1 MFSMAK
7 RRVRKSKQA
16 APEDAA
22 VKPELGTTE
31 AAAAGKASVAKPKLN
46 AKLRKQLRRL
56 ERQLADATKAEA
68 RRVRR
73 LEKARWLRQRLEAV
87 LDEVRANSPAA
98 PAKAAKPAA
107 RFEARLE
114 ARTEAT
120 EAAKLEAKTARRA
133 RPKGDAPATAERST
147 EAAAP
152 AMPAAPAA
160 PAPTAKAPARAKAR
174 VAPSKLD
181 AAAATPAQATVEA
194 YCLREKKRVQ
204 MVDPKPV
211 VTANGGA
218 ALSGTCPSC
227 GAALYKLVSRTAH

>member
-7 RRVRKSKQA
+7 RRVRKSTQA

-31 AAAAGKASVAKPKLN
+31 AAAAGKASAAKPKLN

-98 PAKAAKPAA
+98 PAKAA

-152 AMPAAPAA
+152 AMPAAPAG